1 MNSNIVA
8 KGIEYDKV
16 YFDRAELAVQ
26 QSGFADR
33 VSALISLIDTHM
45 RIC

>member
-1 MNSNIVA
+1 MNRNIVA
-8 KGIEYDKV
+8 KGIEYDKL

-33 VSALISLIDTHM
+33 VSTLIRLIFSCVF
-45 RIC
+45 R